1 MSLLAGGRAWAR
13 EDPAAMSRFS
23 SLSPRARRA
32 WGIGLIAWFVLL
44 IAGIAVSQWYAEN
57 VNVPRYE
64 AKMHAEQR

>member
-1 MSLLAGGRAWAR
+1 
-13 EDPAAMSRFS
+13 MSRFS